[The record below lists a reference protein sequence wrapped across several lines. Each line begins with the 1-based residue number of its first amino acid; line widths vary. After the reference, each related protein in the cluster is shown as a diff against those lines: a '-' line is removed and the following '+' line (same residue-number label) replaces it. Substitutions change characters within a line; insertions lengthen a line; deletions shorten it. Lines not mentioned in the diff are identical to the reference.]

1 MGNSHFDEL
10 LQSAD
15 PDRRLAALFAPAD
28 ARARLFALY
37 AFNHEIGK
45 IAEATSEGMIG
56 EMKLTWWRDA
66 VEDIYAAEPRVR
78 RHDVAEG
85 LAGLAGRIGR
95 EDIMA
100 LIDARIDDVRA
111 RPFASLD
118 EILAYVD
125 ATAGRLMRLA
135 LRLCEAELDEATLR
149 AAGRAWG
156 LTGLLRA
163 FPVRA
168 QIGRAP
174 VGGDDLQRA
183 GATPAM
189 LAQGLGEAK
198 VAEAVQPVRQAA
210 QTAIAD
216 LRAARP
222 LPAEAVPAAG
232 YALLARAYLA
242 NLPDRPYLIGPDRP
256 LLFRQAR
263 LTWLS
268 LTGR

>member
-1 MGNSHFDEL
+1 MENTDFDKT

-28 ARARLFALY
+28 VRARLFALY
-37 AFNHEIGK
+37 AFNQEVGRV
-45 IAEATSEGMIG
+45 AEATSEGMIG

-66 VEDIYAAEPRVR
+66 IADLYAATPNVR
-78 RHDVAEG
+78 RHAVTEG
-85 LAGLAGRIGR
+85 LAEMTGQVAQADLETLIEARFD
-95 EDIMA
+95 DIS
-100 LIDARIDDVRA
+100 A
-111 RPFASLD
+111 RPYASLD
-118 EILAYVD
+118 EVIAYVD
-125 ATAGRLMRLA
+125 ATAGRLMRIA
-135 LRLCEAELDEATLR
+135 LHICGAELEADRVR

-168 QIGRAP
+168 KIGRAP
-174 VGGDDLQRA
+174 VGGDDLHAA

-198 VAEAVQPVRQAA
+198 VAEAVRPVRAAARQAL
-210 QTAIAD
+210 D
-216 LRAARP
+216 ELRAGGA
-222 LPAEAVPAAG
+222 LPPEAVPAMGYAVLAG
-232 YALLARAYLA
+232 GYLDSLPEQPYRLAPERALLARQL
-242 NLPDRPYLIGPDRP
+242 
-256 LLFRQAR
+256 R

>member
-1 MGNSHFDEL
+1 MQDTDFDKT

-28 ARARLFALY
+28 VRPRLFALY
-37 AFNHEIGK
+37 AFNQEVGRV
-45 IAEATSEGMIG
+45 AEATSEGMIG

-66 VEDIYAAEPRVR
+66 IADLYAETPNVR
-78 RHDVAEG
+78 RHAVTEG
-85 LAGLAGRIGR
+85 LADMTGRIAR
-95 EDIMA
+95 ADLDTLIEARFDDIS
-100 LIDARIDDVRA
+100 A
-111 RPFASLD
+111 RPYASLD
-118 EILAYVD
+118 EVMAYVD
-125 ATAGRLMRLA
+125 ATAVRLMRIA
-135 LRLCEAELDEATLR
+135 LDVCEAGLNEERLH

-168 QIGRAP
+168 KIGRAP
-174 VGGDDLQRA
+174 VGGDDLHAA

-198 VAEAVQPVRQAA
+198 VAEAVQPVR
-210 QTAIAD
+210 
-216 LRAARP
+216 RAARQAVDELRAGGA
-222 LPAEAVPAAG
+222 LPPEAVPAMG
-232 YALLARAYLA
+232 YAVLAGGYLDSLPEQPYRLAPERPLLARQL
-242 NLPDRPYLIGPDRP
+242 
-256 LLFRQAR
+256 R